1 MLETGDRAPD
11 FRGVDQNGQE
21 VSLSGFEGRKLILY
35 FYPKDNTAGCTA
47 EACSLRDGYAEL
59 LQRGFSVVGV
69 SPDSERVHK
78 GFSEKNALRFPLI
91 ADTDKS
97 IATAYGVWGRKKFM
111 GREYMGILRTTFI
124 IGEDGNIEKV
134 FRKVNTKDHF
144 RQILDSYK

>member
-1 MLETGDRAPD
+1 MLETGDKAPD
-11 FRGVDQNGQE
+11 FRGADQNGEE
-21 VSLSGFEGRKLILY
+21 VTLSGFRGRKLILY

-59 LQRGFSVVGV
+59 IRRGFSVVGV

-97 IATAYGVWGRKKFM
+97 IATAYGVWGQKKFM

-124 IGEDGNIEKV
+124 IGEEGTIEKV